1 MGAHETQDLTY
12 DQEARKRWGVY
23 IVAILCMV
31 ALLAVMVVAYRG
43 HDKTD
48 EALAKADALNKTFV
62 AAGIPA
68 VDRDQLAGTLGT
80 DGGAICDT
88 AHSDLGKAAL
98 KNGLVNGATGPGGR
112 GVTVARNTLVGEH
125 LVVALYCPENL
136 TKFDKIV
143 AGLKFA
149 DVVKD

>member
-1 MGAHETQDLTY
+1 MGAHETETTTY

-23 IVAILCMV
+23 IVAIICMV

-43 HDKTD
+43 HEKST
-48 EALAKADALNKTFV
+48 EALQKADQLNKAFV

-68 VDRDQLAGTLGT
+68 VDRDQIAGTLGT
-80 DGGAICDT
+80 DGGAVCDT
-88 AHSDLGKAAL
+88 SHSDLGKAAL
-98 KNGLVNGATGPGGR
+98 KNGLMNGATGPGGR

-125 LVVALYCPENL
+125 LIIKLYCPENL